1 MALKVI
7 DLDDVKCIL
16 GHTNIGLFKHYLIDT
31 TITDFPLTLTAICI
45 THGHG
50 DHFTWAR
57 TIKRRTGAV
66 VVAPKEDA
74 MLIENPEIN
83 VRGLFNWA
91 RPPIEMT
98 TRFFLGEAC
107 QVDNFVEEYAFEEGI
122 TPIHL
127 PGHTVGHTG
136 YLCHGVFFTG
146 DALYPEE
153 VWEKHALPYTIDVEL
168 TRRSIDAI
176 KSVQYEW
183 LVPAHG
189 TILSK
194 EEGDLNADVHLARL
208 KAIDDMILNLLSKPR
223 STEELICL
231 LLKALN
237 IEDNLARYWL
247 SVTTIKGHLSGLV
260 SAYKVTYYITNHR
273 VYWKAIK

>member
-1 MALKVI
+1 MTLKVV
-7 DLDDVKCIL
+7 DLNDVKCIR
-16 GHTNIGLFKHYLIDT
+16 GRTNIGLFKNYLIDT
-31 TITDFPLTLTAICI
+31 AITDLPLNLTAICI

-57 TIKRRTGAV
+57 TIKRRTGAIV
-66 VVAPKEDA
+66 IAPKEDA

-91 RPPIEMT
+91 RPPIDMT
-98 TRFFLGEAC
+98 TRFFLGDAC
-107 QVDNFVEEYAFEEGI
+107 QVDSFVEEYAFEEGI

-136 YLCHGVFFTG
+136 YLCHGVLFAG

-153 VWEKHALPYTIDVEL
+153 MWEQHKLPYTIDVEL
-168 TRRSIDAI
+168 TRRSIDVI
-176 KSVQYEW
+176 KGTPYEW

-194 EEGDLNADVHLARL
+194 EEGDRNADIHLTRL
-208 KAIDDMILNLLSKPR
+208 TAIDDMILDQLSTPR

-231 LLKALN
+231 LLKSLN
-237 IEDNLARYWL
+237 IEDNLAKYWL

-260 SAYKVTYYITNHR
+260 SAYRVAYNITNHR
-273 VYWKAIK
+273 VYWKAVK

>member
-1 MALKVI
+1 MTLEVV

-16 GHTNIGLFKHYLIDT
+16 GRTNIGLFKHYLIDT
-31 TITDFPLTLTAICI
+31 TITDLPLTLTAICI

-57 TIKRRTGAV
+57 AIKRRTGAV

-91 RPPIEMT
+91 RPPVEMT

-107 QVDNFVEEYAFEEGI
+107 RVDSFVEEYAFDEGI

-153 VWEKHALPYTIDVEL
+153 VWEKHTLPYTIDVEL
-168 TRRSIDAI
+168 TRRSIDVI
-176 KSVQYEW
+176 KSVKYEW

-189 TILSK
+189 RILSK
-194 EEGDLNADVHLARL
+194 EEGDLNADIHLARL
-208 KAIDDMILNLLSKPR
+208 KAIDDTILSLLTKLR

-237 IEDNLARYWL
+237 IEDNLAKYWL

-260 SAYKVTYYITNHR
+260 SAYKVTYDITNHR

>member
-1 MALKVI
+1 MTLKVV
-7 DLDDVKCIL
+7 DLNDVKCIR
-16 GHTNIGLFKHYLIDT
+16 GRTNIGLFKNYLIDT
-31 TITDFPLTLTAICI
+31 AITDLPLNLTAICI

-57 TIKRRTGAV
+57 TIKRRTGAIV
-66 VVAPKEDA
+66 IAPKEDA

-91 RPPIEMT
+91 RPPVDMT
-98 TRFFLGEAC
+98 TRFFLGDAC
-107 QVDNFVEEYAFEEGI
+107 QVDSFVEEYAFEEGI

-136 YLCHGVFFTG
+136 YLCHGVLFAG

-153 VWEKHALPYTIDVEL
+153 MWEQHKLPYTIDIEL
-168 TRRSIDAI
+168 TRRSIDVI
-176 KSVQYEW
+176 KGTPYEW

-189 TILSK
+189 TILST
-194 EEGDLNADVHLARL
+194 EEGDRNADIHLTRL
-208 KAIDDMILNLLSKPR
+208 TAIDDMILDQLSTPR

-231 LLKALN
+231 LLKSLN
-237 IEDNLARYWL
+237 IEDNLAKYWL

-260 SAYKVTYYITNHR
+260 SAYRVAYNITNHR
-273 VYWKAIK
+273 VYWKAVK

>member
-1 MALKVI
+1 MTLKVV
-7 DLDDVKCIL
+7 DLNDVKCIR
-16 GHTNIGLFKHYLIDT
+16 GHTNIGLFKNYLIDT
-31 TITDFPLTLTAICI
+31 AITDLPLTLKAICI

-57 TIKRRTGAV
+57 TIKRRTGAKV
-66 VVAPKEDA
+66 IAPKEDA

-91 RPPIEMT
+91 RPPIDMT
-98 TRFFLGEAC
+98 TRFFLGDAC
-107 QVDNFVEEYAFEEGI
+107 QVDSFVEEHVFEEGI

-136 YLCHGVFFTG
+136 YLCDGVFFTG

-153 VWEKHALPYTIDVEL
+153 IWEQHKLPYTIDVEL
-168 TRRSIDAI
+168 TRRSIDVI
-176 KSVQYEW
+176 KSAQYEW

-189 TILSK
+189 TILTK
-194 EEGDLNADVHLARL
+194 EEGDRNADIHLTRL
-208 KAIDDMILNLLSKPR
+208 TAIDDMLLDLLNTPR

-260 SAYKVTYYITNHR
+260 SAYKVTYDITSHR
-273 VYWKAIK
+273 VYWKAMK